1 MKFFKAKTMAA
12 ALCAIS
18 AVAAPSTAMAGNWV
32 ESVKVERDGIDIVPI
47 DVRANLGGYTS
58 VKTSAHRFGLRLYAK
73 AKSGKRI
80 AAGMVGSNAPIGYF
94 ESAGNAKWTRRLSHR
109 DVGNGTLRTMDRTFS
124 YNIPVS
130 KLTWHG
136 RDPLA
141 ACNHMLAQKMGLGM
155 TRAAVLSQ
163 PRIVTARVYFEFE
176 AVAAKK
182 SKATKPSKIKIQNTS
197 KKSDSY
203 YYDVRV
209 RCLSGMNKTG

>member
-1 MKFFKAKTMAA
+1 MKFLNPKTLGATLV
-12 ALCAIS
+12 ALGAI
-18 AVAAPSTAMAGNWV
+18 AAPATATAGSWV
-32 ESVKVERDGIDIVPI
+32 ESVKVERDGVDIVPI
-47 DVRANLGGYTS
+47 DVRANMGGYTS
-58 VKTSAHRFGLRLYAK
+58 VKTSAHRFGLRLYAR

-80 AAGMVGSNAPIGYF
+80 AAGIVGSDTALGYF
-94 ESAGNAKWTRRLSHR
+94 EYAGGSKWTRRLSHR
-109 DVGNGTLRTMDRTFS
+109 DVGNGTLSTMDRTFS

-141 ACNHMLAQKMGLGM
+141 ACNHMMSQKMGQGM

-163 PRIVTARVYFEFE
+163 NHIVTARVYFEFE

-182 SKATKPSKIKIQNTS
+182 SKATKPAKIKIQNTS
-197 KKSDSY
+197 KKTDAY